1 MNFTQFNEIMVKRND
16 IETYSKHNGGKS
28 IFIERFI
35 KTLKNE
41 IYKYLILI
49 SKNMCI
55 DKLKNIAE
63 KYNKKYHKTIK
74 VKPIDLKSSTYIDFV
89 VESNQ

>member
-1 MNFTQFNEIMVKRND
+1 MVKRND
-16 IETYSKHNGGKS
+16 IETYSTHNGGKS
-28 IFIERFI
+28 IFTERFI

>member
-1 MNFTQFNEIMVKRND
+1 MVKRND
-16 IETYSKHNGGKS
+16 IETYSTHNGGKS
-28 IFIERFI
+28 IFTERFI
-35 KTLKNE
+35 KALKNE

-74 VKPIDLKSSTYIDFV
+74 AKPIDLKSSTYIDFV